1 MSLFKAINFETSGET
16 ITAASDNVDTTAE
29 LQIEQSYQIYDEI
42 MHLYYSKLYKQ
53 AISKF
58 NILFNMAIFKM
69 DNESENLLEDIIDYM
84 QLFDHTDSKSDNDE
98 INPKYFE
105 LGKPFISDNVFF
117 DFYYRHEKLDH
128 LRYLV
133 FRNYSCCLYDYINEQ
148 LELNTSNCI
157 VWSNF
162 MYISKAILVTS
173 LKCLAFI
180 DVVEPDT
187 QFVTI
192 TMNLLKSFHSIK
204 LARNFIEFVVTNTHN
219 LFPTRTRSKMLPKT
233 LQIIETEIKLLKTLH
248 ISESNISP
256 VMTSLIEKFELAIGS
271 MQINKGS
278 KIFDMIA
285 TYVKAF
291 NVYTKSRNDNLK
303 ENIIVEHQDWNAFV
317 DEIVNLTSRDNSFY
331 VYGNENPDP
340 YNAFEPYESITKLE
354 FTINKDKITEEP
366 KEELSQ
372 IPNTHEN
379 ISDMGKT
386 FDVNVGFISNI
397 ASKRNEKLANERNSE
412 SLVIKKRISQRVKN
426 LSEDNKREEE
436 SSSLQLRYLNFLEEL
451 CADGVPKYISNDSM
465 ESFEYLKDTRYSD
478 FEKIHSEVYDL
489 FESWDKSISDKFM
502 DQNENFSIID
512 NNKNDKNGSQLL
524 DIIIN
529 KLIEN
534 FQNKTST
541 EKMPHEL
548 LHQFLSSV
556 RSTTK
561 NHYFHVKC
569 QIIEFLL
576 CFSSFEKETLIT
588 KYKWP
593 SKLLSNFEFMFLSV
607 HDYFLA
613 NMDSNDAADY
623 CNAICIYEYLVELY
637 LKAQKR
643 LTKSKQKTSEM
654 TNQVTNLQDR
664 IEGWNLKFF
673 SVSIYFDEEKHQIP
687 SEAAIKK
694 AWCDIFYQ
702 KVAYDEYTN
711 FGDDVSKIMALFELL
726 GNDFSIQNYNYKE
739 LPSINFSTLQLLK
752 TKEILSN
759 EYNASDSSLNN
770 FLNVMVSFE
779 DVINFGD
786 QNSWEFI
793 LAKFIG
799 NVKDPLVFNDILITI
814 LGNISGSS
822 DVDFSTVDSIFKT
835 VLTTVMN
842 HLRSNDNTCS
852 RVRYDTLIDCFNKIF
867 ICLKTYT
874 DFLNKE
880 IELGMDA
887 ILKKVNSHETYDYV
901 KNIFNLYTMIY
912 SVVNYETI
920 CKNEH
925 YGESK
930 SFFKK
935 AKVSAKKWKDF
946 LAYIS
951 VVFCFEYQMLHISN
965 SSGANFM
972 TQEHYFTANIMN
984 NQHMLLA
991 GMNICSNGNKVF
1003 LKYSQRYLMGLQ
1015 SYAPAKDL
1023 LNQTLFCNYGLS
1035 LSNYVVD
1042 HHSNDVAV
1050 NNNKPENIDIEDY
1063 LVMCNYVI
1071 KKYWNLEEG
1080 LLKKLFSNSNY
1091 KSEIEKMVLLIP
1103 WKHYT
1108 THPVVQSNQKVLD
1121 AYLSKDLICSIFTKS
1136 APLEIVS
1143 TGTDYEKVVHTK
1155 VLLAASINFLEL
1167 FFLRKAKELDITSLI
1182 TGIHS
1187 STFNTV
1193 DQIIE
1198 LLKTNIIF
1206 NMSCYEAWYL
1216 LGYCYL
1222 ILLDYDL
1229 NSSADKINSEQK
1241 KLLVCTNQKK
1251 AILCF
1256 LEALR
1261 ILNKNSSEVKGPSE
1275 DMAILHL
1282 GVASCLY
1289 EAYSLP
1295 MSRTVYKVEK
1305 QHTEKDY
1312 ENFYDEYP
1320 DGVYMLKDGVLK
1332 MFIAKAYDM
1341 GLNHLSNCSEDQNN
1355 TLKFFLT
1362 HVICDYVEFTQGE
1375 SEKTN
1380 LQTFT
1385 FLSVVCDWSM
1395 ESGKNLGYTFSHLYN
1410 NFYFNNT
1417 VLSKKNLNEAEN
1429 YNDFKDLQRLFSM
1442 MIERYQSVHLKQ
1454 NLNSLLNLERKN
1466 ILDTNE
1472 FNKYISNA
1480 CSSMIKKT
1488 KDKTLDSHQ
1497 EQIVLALMMFDM
1509 KEYKE
1514 ILKNLWPM
1522 VSLSSPVKPLINFNY
1537 FSVQKPGQSFIDM
1550 ALIAEMFMCCLYN
1563 LNNLVAYPA
1572 MFKKLK
1578 RSSNKMYGNMKLY
1591 EKWLHQAIEKV
1602 HGRYKDLSPF
1612 TEISSEL
1619 LLSLMETL
1627 KNTETMMIEDFNS
1640 SETSS
1645 YAHKYTLLERYTDV
1659 LILNEMTNDETY
1671 ENAALLLFVHTILEP
1686 YSKNCAKTQHDQY
1699 TEEAKKSDV
1708 EFNGARHKKDLLK
1721 SMNVILKKMEVLVT
1735 GDLENVVDR
1744 FIYDTTVIG

>member
-1 MSLFKAINFETSGET
+1 MSLFRAINFETSGET

-58 NILFNMAIFKM
+58 SILFNMAIFKM
-69 DNESENLLEDIIDYM
+69 DNESENLLEDIVDYM
-84 QLFDHTDSKSDNDE
+84 QLLDHTDSNSDNDE
-98 INPKYFE
+98 IDPKYFE
-105 LGKPFISDNVFF
+105 FGKVFISDNVFF
-117 DFYYRHEKLDH
+117 DFYYRNEKLDH
-128 LRYLV
+128 LRFLV
-133 FRNYSCCLYDYINEQ
+133 FRNYSSCLFDYLSEQ
-148 LELNTSNCI
+148 LESNESKCI
-157 VWSNF
+157 NWSNF
-162 MYISKAILVTS
+162 MYISKVILVTS

-180 DVVEPDT
+180 DVVEPDM
-187 QFVTI
+187 QFVNT
-192 TMNLLKSFHSIK
+192 TMNFLKSFQSIK
-204 LARNFIEFVVTNTHN
+204 LTRNFIEFVVTNTHN
-219 LFPTRTRSKMLPKT
+219 LFPTKTRSKMLPKT
-233 LQIIETEIKLLKTLH
+233 LQIIETEMNILKTLH
-248 ISESNISP
+248 INKENLSP
-256 VMTSLIEKFELAIGS
+256 VMNSLIEKFELTNGS
-271 MQINKGS
+271 MPTNKGS

-285 TYVKAF
+285 RFVKAF
-291 NVYTKSRNDNLK
+291 NVYKKSRNDNLK
-303 ENIIVEHQDWNAFV
+303 ENIIVDYQDWNAFV
-317 DEIVNLTSRDNSFY
+317 DEIVDLANQDKLSY
-331 VYGNENPDP
+331 IYGKENPDP

-354 FTINKDKITEEP
+354 FTINKVTPAEES
-366 KEELSQ
+366 KKELSEV
-372 IPNTHEN
+372 PYTHEN
-379 ISDMGKT
+379 VFDMGKHI
-386 FDVNVGFISNI
+386 DVNVGFIGNI
-397 ASKRNEKLANERNSE
+397 ESKRNEKLANENNSE

-436 SSSLQLRYLNFLEEL
+436 SSSLQLKYLNFLEEL
-451 CADGVPKYISNDSM
+451 CATGVPKYISNSSM
-465 ESFEYLKDTRYSD
+465 ESFEYLKDSRFSV
-478 FEKIHSEVYDL
+478 FEKCHSDVYDL
-489 FESWDKSISDKFM
+489 FENWDKNMSDMFM
-502 DQNENFSIID
+502 DHNENFRIID
-512 NNKNDKNGSQLL
+512 NSTTDKNGSQLL
-524 DIIIN
+524 DIITS

-541 EKMPHEL
+541 EKMPSESL
-548 LHQFLSSV
+548 YQFLSSIKDV
-556 RSTTK
+556 PK

-569 QIIEFLL
+569 QIIKYLL
-576 CFSSFEKETLIT
+576 CFSSFENETLIT

-593 SKLLSNFEFMFLSV
+593 SKLLANFEFIFLST
-607 HDYFLA
+607 HDYFLS
-613 NMDSNDAADY
+613 NMVPNDVADY
-623 CNAICIYEYLVELY
+623 CKAICIYEYLVELY
-637 LKAQKR
+637 LQAYKR
-643 LTKSKQKTSEM
+643 LTKSKQNNSEM
-654 TNQVTNLQDR
+654 IIQVTNFQDR
-664 IEGWNLKFF
+664 IEAWNLNFF
-673 SVSIYFDEEKHQIP
+673 SVSIYFNEEKHQIP
-687 SEAAIKK
+687 NEIVIKK

-702 KVAYDEYTN
+702 KVAYDEYSN
-711 FGDDVSKIMALFELL
+711 FGDDVSEIMALFELL

-752 TKEILSN
+752 TKEFMSN
-759 EYNASDSSLNN
+759 ECNTNDNSLNK
-770 FLNVMVSFE
+770 FLNVM
-779 DVINFGD
+779 INFEEVIKLGD

-799 NVKDPLVFNDILITI
+799 NVKDPLVYNDILITI

-822 DVDFSTVDSIFKT
+822 DVDFYIVDSIFKT
-835 VLTTVMN
+835 VLATIMCY
-842 HLRSNDNTCS
+842 LSSNDYTCS
-852 RVRYDTLIDCFNKIF
+852 NSRYDVLIDCFNKLF

-887 ILKKVNSHETYDYV
+887 MLKKVNVHETNDHV
-901 KNIFNLYTMIY
+901 RNIFNVYTMIY

-925 YGESK
+925 YGEGK

-935 AKVSAKKWKDF
+935 AKVSAKKWKDL

-951 VVFCFEYQMLHISN
+951 VVFCFEYQILHV
-965 SSGANFM
+965 SGFAGADVM
-972 TQEHYFTANIMN
+972 VEEHYFTVNVMN
-984 NQHMLLA
+984 NQHILLA

-1015 SYAPAKDL
+1015 GYMPAKEL

-1042 HHSNDVAV
+1042 HHTNDITI
-1050 NNNKPENIDIEDY
+1050 NKNKSENIDIEDY

-1071 KKYWNLEEG
+1071 KNYWNSDEG
-1080 LLKKLFSNSNY
+1080 LLRKLFSNSNY

-1108 THPVVQSNQKVLD
+1108 THPVVQSNQKILD
-1121 AYLSKDLICSIFTKS
+1121 SYLSKDLICSIFTEA
-1136 APLEIVS
+1136 APLEIVT
-1143 TGTDYEKVVHTK
+1143 TGTDYEKVVHSK

-1206 NMSCYEAWYL
+1206 NMSCYESWYL

-1222 ILLDYDL
+1222 ILLDHDL
-1229 NSSADKINSEQK
+1229 NSSADKINSQQK

-1261 ILNKNSSEVKGPSE
+1261 ILNKYPSDANGPSE
-1275 DMAILHL
+1275 DMTILHL
-1282 GVASCLY
+1282 GVANALY

-1295 MSRTVYKVEK
+1295 MSKTVFKVEK
-1305 QHTEKDY
+1305 QNVEK
-1312 ENFYDEYP
+1312 EHKEFYDEYP
-1320 DGVYMLKDGVLK
+1320 DGAFMLNDGILK
-1332 MFIAKAYDM
+1332 MFIMKAYDT
-1341 GLNHLSNCSEDQNN
+1341 GLSLLSRCTEDQNYN
-1355 TLKFFLT
+1355 MKFFLT
-1362 HVICDYVEFTQGE
+1362 HAVCDYVEFTQ
-1375 SEKTN
+1375 SIPEKTN

-1385 FLSVVCDWSM
+1385 FLSVVCDWSI
-1395 ESGKNLGYTFSHLYN
+1395 ESGKNLGYTFSHLYK

-1417 VLSKKNLNEAEN
+1417 VLSKKNLNEAEH

-1442 MIERYQSVHLKQ
+1442 LIDRYQSIHLKQ

-1466 ILDTNE
+1466 ILDTDE

-1497 EQIVLALMMFDM
+1497 EQVVLSLMMFDM
-1509 KEYKE
+1509 KDYKE
-1514 ILKNLWPM
+1514 ILKTLWPM
-1522 VSLSSPVKPLINFNY
+1522 VSLSSPVKPLVNFNY
-1537 FSVQKPGQSFIDM
+1537 FSIQKPGQSFIDM
-1550 ALIAEMFMCCLYN
+1550 ALIAEMFMCCLYK
-1563 LNNLVAYPA
+1563 LDNLVAYPA

-1578 RSSNKMYGNMKLY
+1578 RSSNKMYGNIRLY

-1602 HGRYKDLSPF
+1602 HDRYKDLSPF
-1612 TEISSEL
+1612 TEISSEQ
-1619 LLSLMETL
+1619 LLSLMQIL
-1627 KNTETMMIEDFNS
+1627 KNTETLKIDDFNS
-1640 SETSS
+1640 TEPSS

-1659 LILNEMTNDETY
+1659 LILNEITNNEAYTD
-1671 ENAALLLFVHTILEP
+1671 AALLLFVHTILEP
-1686 YSKNCAKTQHDQY
+1686 YSKNCDKTQYDRY
-1699 TEEAKKSDV
+1699 TREVDNNGV
-1708 EFNGARHKKDLLK
+1708 ESNSARQKKDLVK
-1721 SMNVILKKMEVLVT
+1721 SMNVILKKMEILVT
-1735 GDLENVVDR
+1735 SDLESVVDR
-1744 FIYDTTVIG
+1744 FIYDTKANG